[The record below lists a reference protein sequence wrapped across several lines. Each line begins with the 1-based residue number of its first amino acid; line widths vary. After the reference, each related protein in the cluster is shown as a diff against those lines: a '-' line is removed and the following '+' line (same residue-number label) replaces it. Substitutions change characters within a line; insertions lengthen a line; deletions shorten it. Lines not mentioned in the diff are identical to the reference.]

1 MKATMVADEKERH
14 LSIKELQEQAHF
26 RYIAKSNEKRT
37 NITEVCINVW
47 KLKYIMLSRRVTM
60 VFVEYEKRSKCTAF
74 AVAVDMSA
82 CQRASHMRM
91 PENMAHSV

>member
-1 MKATMVADEKERH
+1 MKATMVADEQERH

-60 VFVEYEKRSKCTAF
+60 VFV
-74 AVAVDMSA
+74 DMKKG
-82 CQRASHMRM
+82 AS
-91 PENMAHSV
+91 V